1 MNVPAVAS
9 PPRLGL
15 RLLPRST
22 PLSAEQARDRSVR
35 RRIYVA
41 WGLLILNVVPFYKGT
56 WNQLPLLIPIPSV
69 IGKLITQGSLPLAV
83 LILLTVNRRLLVR
96 PSVFLTLLSLMVVEA
111 MIASINPAGHLISTF
126 YRIYRLGGYVMA
138 LWLLTPWAA
147 RRDLL
152 LVRCHLRALYVVL
165 GSVVLGLLIAPG
177 RAMAEGR
184 LSGEFWPIT
193 PVQVSDF
200 AAVALGLIIVLWFC
214 GEMPRR
220 WTTLGGVIATTTMLL
235 LTHTR
240 TELIALMAGVFVAGL
255 QMFASE
261 PRVRKLFGYIAVAV
275 CLAITAFSSVLITWL
290 ARGQSTKDLT
300 NLTGRTTVW
309 EGVLNA
315 PRTRFQVLFGYGLSN
330 KSFNGLPIDS
340 NWLASYYDLGLIGV
354 ALGASCLL
362 FVLISAYFTERS
374 PRAAVALF
382 LVTYLL
388 VTSYTE
394 TGLSD
399 ASAYL
404 LELAL
409 AASLLLNRG
418 DRSSG

>member
-1 MNVPAVAS
+1 MNVPAAAS

-111 MIASINPAGHLISTF
+111 MIASVNPAGHLISTF

-354 ALGASCLL
+354 TLGASCLL